1 MAAISQSHAA
11 AASAARSKA
20 CHHTA
25 AAVHAAAEDTAGAA
39 AEEPMMEILDPVRSC
54 NILPSAV
61 VTRPCGPASCTS
73 GGAASAASPW
83 PAVPL
88 SGAVYRTA
96 AHTSSV
102 AERADSTAAAMS
114 VAPAPAASMVTSAEQ
129 SISPAQ
135 KAALLDLCP
144 AVPILPSLLDWL
156 RPTAQASCKVERQTT
171 PASPSPP
178 GPTLRAP
185 LSMLPRLAASLQEA
199 GARAA
204 SPAPASPVLA
214 AAAAAAAGPAP
225 AAVTAAAAAPKAA
238 AETGTLDV
246 AAPAAVSEPA
256 AEAVSQLLLPSVVYD
271 PAAAAAAAVMPE
283 DIASRASGPIVAAGA
298 AQYVEAPTMPG
309 EQMLCSTA
317 KLPTLAVVVSSAA
330 TSASVSDATDEVVL
344 PTAADLPAALAVAA
358 AGAASV
364 SMGLSAPRATEALPR
379 AASPSVP
386 TSRLLKKRKKSK
398 YFSETFDGKKRRVNR
413 IQKTKAENRAAR
425 AAELALPLGD
435 NAESS
440 SASMSGDV
448 ANALT
453 VSEDHCIGTELG
465 IRDTLASTA
474 HYHAFIT

>member
-73 GGAASAASPW
+73 GGAASAAN

-88 SGAVYRTA
+88 SGAVYRPA

-102 AERADSTAAAMS
+102 AERAASPAAGVS

-129 SISPAQ
+129 FVSPAQ
-135 KAALLDLCP
+135 KGQ
-144 AVPILPSLLDWL
+144 VK
-156 RPTAQASCKVERQTT
+156 QVK
-171 PASPSPP
+171 
-178 GPTLRAP
+178 
-185 LSMLPRLAASLQEA
+185 QE
-199 GARAA
+199 
-204 SPAPASPVLA
+204 
-214 AAAAAAAGPAP
+214 
-225 AAVTAAAAAPKAA
+225 
-238 AETGTLDV
+238 
-246 AAPAAVSEPA
+246 
-256 AEAVSQLLLPSVVYD
+256 
-271 PAAAAAAAVMPE
+271 
-283 DIASRASGPIVAAGA
+283 
-298 AQYVEAPTMPG
+298 

-317 KLPTLAVVVSSAA
+317 ELPTLAVVVSSAA
-330 TSASVSDATDEVVL
+330 TSASGLVAGEAAVPLTCEQAPVVPTEALPDATDEVVL

-358 AGAASV
+358 AGAAAV
-364 SMGLSAPRATEALPR
+364 SEGLSAPRATEALPR
-379 AASPSVP
+379 AASPPVP
-386 TSRLLKKRKKSK
+386 TSRLPKKRKKSK

-425 AAELALPLGD
+425 AAGLAMPLED

-440 SASMSGDV
+440 SAPMSGDV

-465 IRDTLASTA
+465 IRDTLASIA